1 MLNTSHRLI
10 GLPLRHLRG
19 QSSITA
25 ACAMSAGLGG
35 LHSNAVSGSVG
46 AGEFADGQH
55 PSTRGIRSGA
65 CRH

>member
-1 MLNTSHRLI
+1 MLNTSDRLI

-19 QSSITA
+19 QSSIAA

-35 LHSNAVSGSVG
+35 QRNNAVSGSVG
-46 AGEFADGQH
+46 AGEFADGRH